1 MMRFANIKAQFA
13 SILHEIAD
21 DIEADLFESKS
32 IDEFFQEIEIS
43 IRYQLGRQ
51 HGDEMRYLAL
61 DTPVSYL
68 ESLHTAWTEK
78 KKQLSKAK
86 KELESTGE
94 APCPS
99 RC

>member
-1 MMRFANIKAQFA
+1 MIKFANIKTQFA
-13 SILHEIAD
+13 SILHEMAD

-61 DTPVSYL
+61 DTPVNYL
-68 ESLHTAWTEK
+68 EALHNAWAEK
-78 KKQLSKAK
+78 KKQLSMAK
-86 KELESTGE
+86 KEFE
-94 APCPS
+94 AINEIHCS
-99 RC
+99 SHC